1 MFWKAI
7 STVIVVASAGLMGH
21 STMPLPAR
29 HVPGDVVVS
38 PRQDVIPDY
47 LKRDPRIFQSVP
59 GVSADLESQ
68 YEAHRDS
75 LIEQCM
81 AARGINYTTPV
92 ERPRV
97 TTWRDHQAFG
107 AAVDSNDVPATRRV
121 YVRPADASTLGYQI
135 TEQDIEAERQ
145 RRQRV
150 AQEAALAH
158 TSMTF
163 DPKAFPEVLRD
174 EDDSEQPV
182 SDPDFLAG
190 VQKAALES
198 CRRDVE
204 NTLFDDVEAFG
215 VTEMKYVNRHHLVIG
230 RARSDEML
238 RQVEQEYRDC
248 MREAGFP
255 HIKAAGVGAVRALD
269 ARVDGD
275 DAAILTERRMAT
287 ADVAC
292 EERTRFLK
300 TLREAS
306 DRVRGSESRR
316 EQANAEVTQI
326 IDDYSRMLREALN
339 RS

>member
-1 MFWKAI
+1 MFGKAI

-21 STMPLPAR
+21 SSVPVPAR
-29 HVPGDVVVS
+29 HVPGEAAVS
-38 PRQDVIPDY
+38 PSPDVIPDY
-47 LKRDPRIFQSVP
+47 LKRDPRIFQPVP
-59 GVSADLESQ
+59 GVSADLKSQ

-75 LIEQCM
+75 LIERCM
-81 AARGINYTTPV
+81 AARGTNYMTPA

-107 AAVDSNDVPATRRV
+107 AAIDSNDVPATRRV
-121 YVRPADASTLGYQI
+121 YLRPADASTLGYQI
-135 TEQDIEAERQ
+135 TEQDIAAERQ

-150 AQEAALAH
+150 EQEAALVKNDGHDTANGPSARH
-158 TSMTF
+158 LEET
-163 DPKAFPEVLRD
+163 
-174 EDDSEQPV
+174 
-182 SDPDFLAG
+182 
-190 VQKAALES
+190 LES

-215 VTEMKYVNRHHLVIG
+215 VTEMKYVNRHHVVIG
-230 RARSDEML
+230 RARSDETL

-255 HIKAAGVGAVRALD
+255 HIKAAGVGAVMALD

-275 DAAILTERRMAT
+275 EAAILTERRMAT

-306 DRVRGSESRR
+306 DRVRGSETRR